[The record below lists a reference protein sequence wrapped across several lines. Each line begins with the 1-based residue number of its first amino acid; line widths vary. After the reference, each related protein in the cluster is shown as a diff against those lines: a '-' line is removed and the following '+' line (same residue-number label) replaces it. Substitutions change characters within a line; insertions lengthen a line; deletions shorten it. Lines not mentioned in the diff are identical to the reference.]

1 MKISYVATDL
11 EFDSLSDPSLI
22 VAELGKNI
30 HLNRND
36 QVGDVYYVT
45 AGLGHPDTSANEAV
59 AFYCS
64 ILEKLSD
71 RAKVS
76 WRQCT
81 RRVLDIA
88 FASGTEPKCETYRL
102 PEDLVRR
109 IANLGMSIAVTIYR
123 DGFYS
128 TQVENKDT

>member
-11 EFDSLSDPSLI
+11 EFDSTSDPSLI
-22 VAELGKNI
+22 VAELGNNI
-30 HLNRND
+30 SVNRND
-36 QVGDVYYVT
+36 RVGDVYYVT
-45 AGLGHPDTSANEAV
+45 AGAGHRDIGAEEAV

-88 FASGTEPKCETYRL
+88 FASGTEPKCETYQL

-109 IANLGMSIAVTIYR
+109 VADLGLSVAVTIYR
-123 DGFYS
+123 AGFYS
-128 TQVENKDT
+128 DAGSE

>member
-36 QVGDVYYVT
+36 QVGGVYYVT
-45 AGLGHPDTSANEAV
+45 AGLGHPDTSADEAV

-71 RAKVS
+71 PAKVS

-88 FASGTEPKCETYRL
+88 FESGTEPKCETYRL
-102 PEDLVRR
+102 SENLVRR
-109 IANLGMSIAVTIYR
+109 VADLGISIAITVYR
-123 DGFYS
+123 AGFYS
-128 TQVENKDT
+128 DAS